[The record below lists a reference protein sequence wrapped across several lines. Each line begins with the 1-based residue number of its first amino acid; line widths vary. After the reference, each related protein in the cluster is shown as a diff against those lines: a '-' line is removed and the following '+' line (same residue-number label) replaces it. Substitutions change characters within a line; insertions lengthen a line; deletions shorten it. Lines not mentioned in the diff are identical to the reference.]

1 MHTLNIY
8 KSRDSFKK
16 EETYIKGNFMYMQSK
31 VKVNCIMLSED
42 TAKMT
47 VWIKYMSGPED
58 IAEVRGR
65 TS

>member
-1 MHTLNIY
+1 MHTLNIH

-16 EETYIKGNFMYMQSK
+16 EETHIKGNFMYMQSK
-31 VKVNCIMLSED
+31 VGVNCIMLSED
-42 TAKMT
+42 TAKMK